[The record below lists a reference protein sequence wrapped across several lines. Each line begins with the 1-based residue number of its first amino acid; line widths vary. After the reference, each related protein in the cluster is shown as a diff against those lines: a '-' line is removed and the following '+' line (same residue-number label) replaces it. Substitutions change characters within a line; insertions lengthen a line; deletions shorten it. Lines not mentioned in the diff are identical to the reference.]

1 MRCSSTG
8 RVIRRGWSRST
19 TATRPSWAT
28 GSTGI
33 NAGRNRLKPS
43 PGESAPISP
52 PAEVPT
58 NGWISVTAAP
68 ENINRNAIGPGAGKR
83 ACRFRTT
90 SPRVP
95 GAADS
100 DLKMC
105 CAIRRPMP
113 KASATGVSPPAWS
126 AIQSG
131 NSRIA
136 SANAA
141 AAKSNSAS
149 STATSSNSAATGSR
163 KVTSPIRNC
172 LLPAASIS

>member
-1 MRCSSTG
+1 MPIFPKRFRFRAGGRRPEPTAMRWLTFW
-8 RVIRRGWSRST
+8 RNI
-19 TATRPSWAT
+19 TAV
-28 GSTGI
+28 
-33 NAGRNRLKPS
+33 
-43 PGESAPISP
+43 ESAPISP

-95 GAADS
+95 GAAGS

-105 CAIRRPMP
+105 CATRRPMP

-141 AAKSNSAS
+141 AAKSNPAS